1 MATLRCEL
9 TKEAPVEWR
18 KGTETLRNGDKYSL
32 KQDGAVCEL
41 QICNLVV
48 ADAGEYMCVCGQERT
63 SATLAVKGKG
73 HTCDHVG
80 QRFTHELTW
89 RSSFLLMLVHLLF
102 IPPCIPPYSLSLYMS
117 QEIRVSAAG
126 FPL

>member
-63 SATLAVKGKG
+63 SATLAVKGKD
-73 HTCDHVG
+73 HTWGHVG
-80 QRFTHELTW
+80 QWFTQELTW
-89 RSSFLLMLVHLLF
+89 RSNSPSAF
-102 IPPCIPPYSLSLYMS
+102 SLCLCTFCSSHRESHPTL
-117 QEIRVSAAG
+117 
-126 FPL
+126 